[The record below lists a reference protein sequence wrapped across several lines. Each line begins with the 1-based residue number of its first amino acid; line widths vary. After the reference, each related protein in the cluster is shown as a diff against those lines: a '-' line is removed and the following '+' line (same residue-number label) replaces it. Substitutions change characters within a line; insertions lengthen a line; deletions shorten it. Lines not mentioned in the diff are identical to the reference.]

1 VNTAMAPAGGSVNVP
16 TINSTPRSENL
27 LKSFAVCGEVL
38 LREWTGVLSEFVE
51 KQVLHEVT
59 SLFG

>member
-1 VNTAMAPAGGSVNVP
+1 
-16 TINSTPRSENL
+16 
-27 LKSFAVCGEVL
+27 VCGKVL
-38 LREWTGVLSEFVE
+38 LREWAGVLSEFVE